1 MEEQDLV
8 YVLIATYNPQKE
20 FFQKQIESILNQT
33 HKNIHIYI
41 SDDCSKNESI
51 SPFYNRSCYFSNN
64 HINYRNLQFYVRQH
78 MHIKLS
84 EAISFTAA
92 FFQKEQIRYT

>member
-8 YVLIATYNPQKE
+8 DVLIATYNPQKE

-41 SDDCSKNESI
+41 YLMI
-51 SPFYNRSCYFSNN
+51 
-64 HINYRNLQFYVRQH
+64 V
-78 MHIKLS
+78 
-84 EAISFTAA
+84 
-92 FFQKEQIRYT
+92 QKMKV